1 MQFEVRRNWLGRPER
16 WYTAEEV
23 SHHITPDDL
32 WLVAHG
38 KVYDA
43 TGWVEMHP
51 GGAAALL
58 RRGGLDA
65 TRDFDFHTKRAH
77 GLWEATCIGKLEY
90 GRPADWLSWFSLCRA
105 RDEPVCTASAGYR
118 AEIPQ
123 SASLYSVLS
132 LMSCVTYRLRTPL
145 SALSSSTV

>member
-1 MQFEVRRNWLGRPER
+1 MPRSFCCCPTRWLLLSDSPHESESARTVQFEVRRNWLGRPER

-90 GRPADWLSWFSLCRA
+90 GRPADWLSWFMQ
-105 RDEPVCTASAGYR
+105 G
-118 AEIPQ
+118 Q
-123 SASLYSVLS
+123 G
-132 LMSCVTYRLRTPL
+132 
-145 SALSSSTV
+145 